1 MKPIRWTRKRKHQLI
16 FAIDV
21 AYHALL
27 EGDDDGAEKDFKR
40 DILDFQTFMEK
51 KGLYDTEERED

>member
-1 MKPIRWTRKRKHQLI
+1 MKPIRWTKKRKHQLI
-16 FAIDV
+16 FCVDV
-21 AYHALL
+21 ALHATYLNDCT
-27 EGDDDGAEKDFKR
+27 EDEK